1 MLVFFNALLLILHFA
16 YYALMTPLIMLCAI
30 SIYADDTMFCSKC
43 KQASDFWQE
52 LELLSEL
59 EFDLCDTVNRG
70 LLISMLEK
78 INPTCLKQW
87 SVLM

>member
-1 MLVFFNALLLILHFA
+1 MLVFFNAPLLILHFV

-52 LELLSEL
+52 LEVLSEL

-70 LLISMLEK
+70 LLI
-78 INPTCLKQW
+78 
-87 SVLM
+87 